1 MKYSPLFLFDNFV
14 LTTKSFKE
22 GYLMVKINF
31 NIQTSRKFRFIIG
44 ISMCIFVQYIQEK
57 RVENLKK
64 KVIDQNIK
72 LKFIQELEI

>member
-1 MKYSPLFLFDNFV
+1 
-14 LTTKSFKE
+14 
-22 GYLMVKINF
+22 
-31 NIQTSRKFRFIIG
+31 
-44 ISMCIFVQYIQEK
+44 MCIFVQYIQEK